1 MSLRRLFCIPRLATP
16 LAHPSDPTDPTDPSD
31 SPETS
36 DPFKS
41 LICPKT
47 YPRLRHAAIRSIYS
61 SGHNTLSANVEI
73 GVPTWQVPARESF
86 PSHENA

>member
-1 MSLRRLFCIPRLATP
+1 MSLRSLFCIPRLATP

-47 YPRLRHAAIRSIYS
+47 YPPPSCPVFRLFVLPRYAHPQPESIQS
-61 SGHNTLSANVEI
+61 NGFVQENRDIMPQSGL
-73 GVPTWQVPARESF
+73 
-86 PSHENA
+86 